1 MLTEWAKNDAFLYLT
16 VVRCII
22 IEIFIKITSFFV
34 CFFVRIK
41 LYKFVTTVKLTD
53 HERCSI
59 HNLQVENGKV
69 SLALN
74 ICY

>member
-41 LYKFVTTVKLTD
+41 LYKFITTVKLTN
-53 HERCSI
+53 HECCLI
-59 HNLQVENGKV
+59 
-69 SLALN
+69 
-74 ICY
+74 